1 MSGVHLVLDSHM
13 RRSIGMGML
22 VLPCI
27 SHIHG
32 AVLGL
37 EDNTG
42 TRSLN
47 SMLSMTMYGVS
58 ETMGLLFA

>member
-1 MSGVHLVLDSHM
+1 
-13 RRSIGMGML
+13 MGML
-22 VLPCI
+22 VLPCN

-42 TRSLN
+42 PRPLN
-47 SMLSMTMYGVS
+47 SMLSMTMYEVS
-58 ETMGLLFA
+58 ETMGFIVCIAALTRSQTNSSL